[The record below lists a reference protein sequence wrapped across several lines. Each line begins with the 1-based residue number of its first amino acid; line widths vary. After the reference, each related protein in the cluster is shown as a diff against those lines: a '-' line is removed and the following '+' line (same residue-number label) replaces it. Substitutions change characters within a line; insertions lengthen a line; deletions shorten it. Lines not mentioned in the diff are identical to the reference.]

1 MLVVA
6 FLAPSLI
13 LLLVF
18 VVAPVVWAVVLSF
31 SDWKL
36 TGPGAQHPQF
46 IGLANYGR
54 LVGSAQ
60 FADAFRRTAVFTI
73 FSAII
78 GQFVIGLLAALF
90 LHRRDVR
97 VKWLWAGAILLP
109 LIVPETVAAFA
120 WASMLE
126 SSELGTVNRVVGL
139 AGVSPIA
146 WLQDNAM
153 LAIIIVNIWR
163 GIAFA
168 MILFAAA
175 LEGVPAEVTEAAV
188 VDGANPWQLLR
199 RITLP
204 LIRHAI
210 VLYMLLTTIG
220 TVTVFGLIYFLTRG
234 GPGGD
239 TTTLS
244 IFIYERA
251 FRFFEIGLGSAA
263 SVIMLGFVLAIG
275 LIYVRLLRA
284 QV

>member
-1 MLVVA
+1 MISRRPRGRGQSLLVVA

-18 VVAPVVWAVVLSF
+18 VVAPVVWAVILSF

-46 IGLANYGR
+46 VGLANYGR

-60 FADAFRRTAVFTI
+60 FADSFRRTVVFTV

-97 VKWLWAGAILLP
+97 LKWLWSGAILLP

-126 SSELGTVNRVVGL
+126 SSDLGTVNRVVGL

-175 LEGVPAEVTEAAV
+175 LEGVPA
-188 VDGANPWQLLR
+188 
-199 RITLP
+199 
-204 LIRHAI
+204 
-210 VLYMLLTTIG
+210 
-220 TVTVFGLIYFLTRG
+220 
-234 GPGGD
+234 
-239 TTTLS
+239 
-244 IFIYERA
+244 
-251 FRFFEIGLGSAA
+251 
-263 SVIMLGFVLAIG
+263 
-275 LIYVRLLRA
+275 
-284 QV
+284 

>member
-1 MLVVA
+1 VA

-18 VVAPVVWAVVLSF
+18 VVAPVVWAVILSF

-46 IGLANYGR
+46 VGLANYGR

-60 FADAFRRTAVFTI
+60 FADSFRRTVVFTI

-97 VKWLWAGAILLP
+97 LKWLWSGAILLP

-126 SSELGTVNRVVGL
+126 SSDLGTVNRVVGL

>member
-1 MLVVA
+1 VA

-18 VVAPVVWAVVLSF
+18 VVAPVVWAVILSF

-46 IGLANYGR
+46 VGLANYGR

-60 FADAFRRTAVFTI
+60 FADSFRRTVVFTV

-97 VKWLWAGAILLP
+97 LKWLWSGAILLP

-126 SSELGTVNRVVGL
+126 SSDLGTVNRVVGL